1 MVMLAAP
8 IESVV
13 SLPLQVAVLDPGGII
28 REANAG
34 WRRMAAEA
42 GLPPDGGL
50 GRDFLALCP
59 PEQAAGLSAV
69 IAGRSDLFT
78 AVSPWHMPARTRW
91 VLTVG
96 LPLSVARPRRISVL
110 RLDLSGLLPPEL
122 GSRMVRASHCPTA
135 LPVDTRDAIV
145 QAVEQT
151 IARMLTRSAGEP
163 ATTAT
168 AATTSRGGDADGHD
182 VMAGLPRRQRQVL
195 ALLGKGMN
203 NAQIAGALGIS
214 MNTAKLHVSAV
225 LRRLGLGNR
234 MQAVALGA
242 RLTQD
247 HGEAVLAAE

>member
-28 REANAG
+28 RETNAG

-50 GRDFLALCP
+50 GRDFLNLCA

-78 AVSPWHMPARTRW
+78 AVAPWHMPARTRW

-96 LPLSVARPRRISVL
+96 LPLSAAAPRRISVL

-145 QAVEQT
+145 HAVEQT
-151 IARMLTRSAGEP
+151 IARMLTRPAAEP
-163 ATTAT
+163 ATV
-168 AATTSRGGDADGHD
+168 AAAAPRAGDGDAHD

-247 HGEAVLAAE
+247 HGEAALAAE

>member
-13 SLPLQVAVLDPGGII
+13 SLPLQAAVLDPGGII
-28 REANAG
+28 RETNAG

-42 GLPPDGGL
+42 GLPPDGGV
-50 GRDFLALCP
+50 GRDFLSLCP

-145 QAVEQT
+145 HAVEQT
-151 IARMLTRSAGEP
+151 IARVLTRPAAEP
-163 ATTAT
+163 AP
-168 AATTSRGGDADGHD
+168 AAPRSGDGDAHD